1 MRMEFPDLGEQCAV
15 KSCRMLDFLPVRC
28 SGCHKVFCK
37 DHYIF
42 ESHSCPVGNGL
53 ERQVPVCPLCGV
65 PVPIGPNECA
75 DFKVGHHIDTA
86 CKSQPALALKG
97 KIFKNACS
105 VPRCKKKELVPL
117 CCERCH
123 LNYCISHRNEL
134 DHNCTGIP
142 AASTSGKRMSI
153 TGAAAIRRAV
163 ARQFNNSFNSNSAAL
178 SKTQQEEVDR
188 QLALAIAAS
197 MEAEEKEDHRR
208 QRQQASASSDNG
220 CSVS

>member
-1 MRMEFPDLGEQCAV
+1 MEFPDLGEQCAV

-37 DHYIF
+37 DHYF
-42 ESHSCPVGNGL
+42 FDCHSCPVGNEK

-65 PVPIGPNECA
+65 LVPTGPNESA
-75 DFKVGHHIDTA
+75 DIKVGHHIDTA
-86 CKSQPALALKG
+86 CQSQPALTLKG

-117 CCERCH
+117 RCERCH

-134 DHNCTGIP
+134 DHNCKGIS
-142 AASTSGKRMSI
+142 AASTNGKRMSAS
-153 TGAAAIRRAV
+153 GAAAIRRAV
-163 ARQFNNSFNSNSAAL
+163 ARQSNNSFSSNSAAL

-188 QLALAIAAS
+188 QLALAIAVS
-197 MEAEEKEDHRR
+197 MGAEEEENHRR
-208 QRQQASASSDNG
+208 QRQQQASAPSDNG
-220 CSVS
+220 CNIG